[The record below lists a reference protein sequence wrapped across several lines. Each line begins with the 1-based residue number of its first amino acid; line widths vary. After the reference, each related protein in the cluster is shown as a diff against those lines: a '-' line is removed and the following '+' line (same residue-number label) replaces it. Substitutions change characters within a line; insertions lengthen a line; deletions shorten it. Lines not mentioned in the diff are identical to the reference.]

1 MKKIF
6 LSLMIVSSMLLLTAC
21 GNSGNQYDN
30 SVTPKLGDTV
40 VMNGFE
46 VTLVSYTIGKAIEAR
61 EEYQDLIYLD
71 IKIKNT
77 GSKAAKL
84 NDSKYTIYS
93 PNNTKIKSIS
103 SSKYTSSVNNLTNM
117 RPIMK
122 VFIDV
127 DDADFDRSFS
137 YLGALSMKVASPK
150 EEYVNDAE
158 QDNELTLKKGVV
170 CRVGDQFVARKLKF
184 IDNLYDA
191 KISDELASHYGL
203 QEDDIIEYLLGEYN

>member
-61 EEYQDLIYLD
+61 EEYQDLIHLD

-103 SSKYTSSVNNLTNM
+103 SSKYTSSVNNLTNI
-117 RPIMK
+117 RPNGESSAQMI
-122 VFIDV
+122 FP
-127 DDADFDRSFS
+127 F
-137 YLGALSMKVASPK
+137 LGYGKYYIEFAGINGTVTAELDIK
-150 EEYVNDAE
+150 E
-158 QDNELTLKKGVV
+158 
-170 CRVGDQFVARKLKF
+170 
-184 IDNLYDA
+184 
-191 KISDELASHYGL
+191 
-203 QEDDIIEYLLGEYN
+203 